1 MIQNSVSEDWKYSE
15 NSFTLFLTLAERNE
29 PA

>member
-15 NSFTLFLTLAERNE
+15 NSFTLFLMLAERNE
-29 PA
+29 SV